1 MTWCNHYRGGEF
13 RTAFGQLENL
23 VAFFVDVPIVAMSGT
38 LTKRQLHDLPKVL
51 CLRGPVMIISQN
63 PDRTNIYLEKKRRGS
78 NIDVMT
84 AYEEVF
90 IPECNRLFSEG
101 IDYPVTLLY
110 MPLQHAAAAMRYIQR
125 LFNHRNVTIND
136 ESVMYAAVYS
146 RLDKETL
153 RVVSLELKKPQ
164 SEPSRIRLVFCT
176 SSIGMGF
183 DSSQISN
190 VIHAK
195 PPYLVSDYFQE
206 IGRAGRCG
214 QAATATLWYKLN
226 NASDLS

>member
-1 MTWCNHYRGGEF
+1 
-13 RTAFGQLENL
+13 
-23 VAFFVDVPIVAMSGT
+23 
-38 LTKRQLHDLPKVL
+38 
-51 CLRGPVMIISQN
+51 
-63 PDRTNIYLEKKRRGS
+63 
-78 NIDVMT
+78 
-84 AYEEVF
+84 
-90 IPECNRLFSEG
+90 
-101 IDYPVTLLY
+101 

-125 LFNHRNVTIND
+125 LFKHRNVTIND

-164 SEPSRIRLVFCT
+164 SEPSRVRLVFCT

-214 QAATATLWYKLN
+214 QAATATLWY
-226 NASDLS
+226 NASDLSREGFSEEMKLYCKSKEQCLREILLSVFGFAKEATYTNICCSICSSGQS